1 MCPSVLCSI
10 EGEICT
16 FKLRLDVWFFS
27 FCARIS
33 RICTTY
39 CCCWEMHARFWSL
52 CTHKP
57 CTAQQHKN
65 VCLLVSCCHQVQ
77 RKHRPC
83 VCITTPWCTSL
94 HAPPPLAIF
103 LLFFPTQLFFQTL
116 APHIRNDVC
125 AALWRWSQQQCCCMW
140 EPFFVCVFHFFSSVS
155 DVCTKLFRHFVLL
168 LSSVCPPMIIV
179 RICGRGW

>member
-1 MCPSVLCSI
+1 MH
-10 EGEICT
+10 
-16 FKLRLDVWFFS
+16 
-27 FCARIS
+27 
-33 RICTTY
+33 Y

-103 LLFFPTQLFFQTL
+103 LLFFSYTVFFRHWRHTYVMMCVLLSDGEASSSAAVCESLFL
-116 APHIRNDVC
+116 CVC
-125 AALWRWSQQQCCCMW
+125 
-140 EPFFVCVFHFFSSVS
+140 FIFFSSVS